1 LHFAPCKN
9 KKASNTE
16 NIVCFAPSFKSH
28 KIKITEPILISDS
41 LNGAGKH
48 NF

>member
-1 LHFAPCKN
+1 VLHFFPCEN

-28 KIKITEPILISDS
+28 
-41 LNGAGKH
+41 
-48 NF
+48 